1 MTVHLLIVD
10 LQHEFASPHGRLY
23 RPRAC
28 VPFLIDT
35 VFPTAMARSWS
46 IHQVLADYRDPSR
59 PPSAWHCAPGT
70 WAGTS
75 LVPAAAG
82 ASRPWYKATP
92 SPAWTRDGAGQAD
105 ASPGPARPDPDGF
118 SQWLHTTVGPS
129 DSRPLIV
136 AVGLMLEVCVLSTLQ
151 ELSVRGYRPQVLLEG
166 IDTFTGNLQQKQ
178 ALSDALCPF
187 WGTAIHWDE
196 LLETTAA
203 SSTTTS

>member
-10 LQHEFASPHGRLY
+10 LQNEFASPQGRLY

-82 ASRPWYKATP
+82 ASRPWYKATRHRLGP
-92 SPAWTRDGAGQAD
+92 VTARAKPTHRPAQ
-105 ASPGPARPDPDGF
+105 PGPIRTDSLNGCTP
-118 SQWLHTTVGPS
+118 PS
-129 DSRPLIV
+129 DLQTV
-136 AVGLMLEVCVLSTLQ
+136 A
-151 ELSVRGYRPQVLLEG
+151 
-166 IDTFTGNLQQKQ
+166 
-178 ALSDALCPF
+178 
-187 WGTAIHWDE
+187 H
-196 LLETTAA
+196 
-203 SSTTTS
+203 